1 MKGCVRGY
9 GNYEELTS
17 SGAEPMELFDDI
29 AIENNS
35 MKSPT
40 LVQPDIVIIE
50 ESRDDLDVEEEDTDK
65 QCTKSPDHLHL
76 LPIEKAKR
84 RVTSKHSDS
93 IAGFNFDPNF
103 DGLLEEVSLFTGPSL
118 LSLVSTHDNIDSI
131 RGTKKVRVPYS
142 RNVWQWE
149 S

>member
-17 SGAEPMELFDDI
+17 SGVDPMELFDNV
-29 AIENNS
+29 AIESNS

-40 LVQPDIVIIE
+40 LVQPDIVIE
-50 ESRDDLDVEEEDTDK
+50 ESCDDLDVEEEDTDK
-65 QCTKSPDHLHL
+65 QYTKSPDHLHL

-84 RVTSKHSDS
+84 HVTSKHSDS
-93 IAGFNFDPNF
+93 IAGFNFNPNF

-131 RGTKKVRVPYS
+131 RGTKKVRVPYI
-142 RNVWQWE
+142 
-149 S
+149 